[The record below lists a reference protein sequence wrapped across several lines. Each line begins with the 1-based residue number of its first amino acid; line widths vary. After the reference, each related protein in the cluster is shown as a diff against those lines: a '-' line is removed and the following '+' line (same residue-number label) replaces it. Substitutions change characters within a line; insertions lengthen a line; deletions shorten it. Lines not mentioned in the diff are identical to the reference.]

1 MCKTAKNVDKN
12 WKKWYIYE
20 QKHGGVPCGHWY
32 GDTEKTYNE
41 AVMRIVALVALA
53 PLIAIQCMGVVSA
66 RKAKVVKQTVQAI
79 EDLIVDLE

>member
-1 MCKTAKNVDKN
+1 MENLLFRLMDRSGMGKTIVQNRKKNVDKN

-41 AVMRIVALVALA
+41 AVMRIVTAERFSVGRE
-53 PLIAIQCMGVVSA
+53 LIPQS
-66 RKAKVVKQTVQAI
+66 R
-79 EDLIVDLE
+79 

>member
-1 MCKTAKNVDKN
+1 MDRSGMGKTIVQNRKKNVDKN

-41 AVMRIVALVALA
+41 AVMRIVTAERFSVGRE
-53 PLIAIQCMGVVSA
+53 LIPQS
-66 RKAKVVKQTVQAI
+66 R
-79 EDLIVDLE
+79 